1 MNETLTSPELTEAE
15 NNVIGATLLDESVY
29 NEVDLRPEHFL
40 NPKWAAVWTEI
51 GNAIEAGTP
60 VDGLTIA
67 DNIRGVDPNEL
78 SKVSV
83 TCGAPALAP
92 SWATIVREHWLSR
105 QLRAVNASLTGE
117 ASADLSTVRTRLE
130 RLEAST
136 GRKLPTLDHLLVP
149 DYNKPNGLPSGL
161 GIERISPTDIPKGRV
176 TVVFGETGNF
186 KSTVVNNMLWAMVN
200 AGNKVLNVPL
210 EDANELNS
218 MRFLARATG
227 IGYGRLE
234 AGYLLTPEE
243 KKLINAVPQSF
254 KQKCSNVIMGGEIP
268 PDIDEIIRMAA
279 YHKRQ
284 HGIDA
289 VIIDY
294 LQCLEP
300 PRHMNRK
307 AEYEFTKYVMR
318 RLQAAAKREN
328 LAIILVNQIDKEASR
343 RLDDP
348 RPREADML
356 GGSSVRQMSKLTIG
370 VHRPAKYYMQPSEK
384 VSHYTNCYLNAFHN
398 RPDGAHWWKNLL
410 MLYILKN
417 IAGEPGVILHATVD
431 PPTGVIT
438 PIVNI
443 NEVL

>member
-1 MNETLTSPELTEAE
+1 MGENITTPELIEAE
-15 NNVIGATLLDESVY
+15 NNVVGATLLDASVY
-29 NEVDLRPEHFL
+29 TEVDLRPDHFL

-51 GNAIEAGTP
+51 GKAIETGAP
-60 VDGLTIA
+60 VDGLLIA
-67 DNIRGVDPNEL
+67 DSIKGIDPNEL
-78 SKVSV
+78 SRVTV
-83 TCGAPALAP
+83 TCGSPALAP
-92 SWATIVREHWLSR
+92 SWATIVREHWTSR
-105 QLRAVNASLTGE
+105 QLQAVNASLSGE
-117 ASADLSTVRTRLE
+117 ATADIATVRTRLE

-136 GRKLPTLDHLLVP
+136 GRKLPTLNTLLTP
-149 DYNKPNGLPSGL
+149 DYGKPNGLPSGL

-200 AGNKVLNVPL
+200 ANNKVLNVPL

-227 IGYGRLE
+227 ISYGRLE

-243 KKLINAVPQSF
+243 KVLIEAVPQSF
-254 KQKCSNVIMGGEIP
+254 KAKCGNVIMGGEIP
-268 PDIDEIIRMAA
+268 PDIDEIIRMAR

-284 HGIDA
+284 HNIDA

-300 PRHMNRK
+300 PRHLNRK
-307 AEYEFTKYVMR
+307 ADYEFTKYVMR

-328 LAIILVNQIDKEASR
+328 LAIVLVCQIDKEASR

-370 VHRPAKYYMQPSEK
+370 VHRPAKYYAQPSEK
-384 VSHYTNCYLNAFHN
+384 LSHYTHCYLKSFHN
-398 RPDGAHWWKNLL
+398 RPDGPEWWKNLL
-410 MLYILKN
+410 ALYILKN
-417 IAGEPGVILHATVD
+417 IAGEPNVVLHATVD